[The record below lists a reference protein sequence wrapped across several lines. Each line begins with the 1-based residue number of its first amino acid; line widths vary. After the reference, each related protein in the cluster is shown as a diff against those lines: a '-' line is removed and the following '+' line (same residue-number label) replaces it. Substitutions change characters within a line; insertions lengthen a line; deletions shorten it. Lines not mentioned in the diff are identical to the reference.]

1 MEQRKNKSSKLQK
14 FLIAIVIVYFTGLFV
29 VVAGPFIKMIF
40 KLYPSQAYRM
50 IEDSEKIVLWENYES
65 AAYKR
70 GFWGLK
76 RIGSFEED
84 AEETEEEKSIA
95 EKYSSVYDIS
105 ESGRFIAYYD
115 YDSNEICFCGLE
127 NSDEKRFRISKN
139 IVDKIEISPNEKY
152 ILYREVEWGH
162 IGDDGLMDDEYCYY
176 RVLNTDT
183 ADVTT
188 IYQGY
193 QEWYNIS
200 WE

>member
-14 FLIAIVIVYFTGLFV
+14 FLIAIVIVYLTGLFV
-29 VVAGPFIKMIF
+29 VVAGPFIKMVF

-50 IEDSEKIVLWENYES
+50 IDDSEKIILWENYKS

-105 ESGRFIAYYD
+105 ESGRVIAYYD
-115 YDSNEICFCGLE
+115 YDSDEICFCELE
-127 NSDEKRFRISKN
+127 NSDEKRFEVCENTI
-139 IVDKIEISPNEKY
+139 DQLQISPNEKY
-152 ILYREVEWGH
+152 ILYREIEYGYY
-162 IGDDGLMDDEYCYY
+162 GDGMTGDEYCYY
-176 RVLNTDT
+176 QILDLETGNII
-183 ADVTT
+183 T